1 VVGIKGINAW
11 YVPREVTVRADGREL
26 RAAGRIDTLG
36 KAEYSRH
43 GGIMP
48 YLLRPL
54 VARG

>member
-1 VVGIKGINAW
+1 MVGIKGINAW